1 MSKEILGAL
10 GLARRAGAL
19 VCGTPMICD
28 SLRTAK
34 KPFLVVAANDISE
47 GTRKKLTDKC
57 AFYETPLLT
66 VDASGETLATAVGKS
81 GFLAAVAVADENL
94 AKLVNKGFDKAKTMN
109 FQESN

>member
-1 MSKEILGAL
+1 MKEVLRSL

-19 VCGTPMICD
+19 VCGTPMIC
-28 SLRTAK
+28 TALGSNK
-34 KPFLVVAANDISE
+34 KPLIVVAANDISE

-66 VDASGETLATAVGKS
+66 VDASGETLATAVSKS

>member
-1 MSKEILGAL
+1 MSGNTLRAL

-28 SLRTAK
+28 ALRSAK

-57 AFYETPLLT
+57 GYYETPNWRLHCNLQYLVFRRCIT
-66 VDASGETLATAVGKS
+66 VTSLASRGRAIPSAV
-81 GFLAAVAVADENL
+81 
-94 AKLVNKGFDKAKTMN
+94 
-109 FQESN
+109 

>member
-1 MSKEILGAL
+1 MSGNTLRSL

-28 SLRTAK
+28 ALRSAK

-57 AFYETPLLT
+57 GFYKTPLYT
-66 VDASGETLATAVGKS
+66 VDVSGEELAQAVGKT
-81 GFLAAVAVADENL
+81 GVLAAVAVTDKNL
-94 AKLVNKGFDKAKTMN
+94 AKLVNKSLAEG
-109 FQESN
+109 